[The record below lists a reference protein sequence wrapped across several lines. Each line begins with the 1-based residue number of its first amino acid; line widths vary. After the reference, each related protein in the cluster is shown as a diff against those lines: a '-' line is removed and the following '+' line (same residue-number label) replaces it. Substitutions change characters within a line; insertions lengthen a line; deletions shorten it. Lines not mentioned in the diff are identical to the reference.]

1 MNFNASYSNEDHGLT
16 MGVYLNI
23 TGDLLYQVGGRSSSQ
38 AVPDVFQESYTRLDF
53 NISKEIYDDWVLALR
68 VGNFLN
74 TERRRDFRYQGQ
86 SVGPLEYLR
95 EGTVYAISLS
105 KKW

>member
-1 MNFNASYSNEDHGLT
+1 
-16 MGVYLNI
+16 
-23 TGDLLYQVGGRSSSQ
+23 VGGRSSSQ

-53 NISKEIYDDWVLALR
+53 NISKEIYDEWILALR

-86 SVGPLEYLR
+86 SVGPLEYIR